1 VAFGCPFFLQKNKIL
16 RYTNMK
22 ILTTSS
28 QSQDVKFIPR
38 KTVVGN
44 IDFKLR
50 DETLNSSTTYNVPF
64 TVSSD
69 YYVASLTLSLL
80 EGRFYELTVL
90 SGSEIIYRD
99 KIFCTDQEINQSIND
114 YYTINQGVYITENSR
129 NNQYI
134 TL

>member
-1 VAFGCPFFLQKNKIL
+1 VAFSCPFFLQKNKLL
-16 RYTNMK
+16 RYIYMK
-22 ILTTSS
+22 ILTTSLAP
-28 QSQDVKFIPR
+28 QEIKFIPR
-38 KTVVGN
+38 TTVVGN

-50 DETLNSSTTYNVPF
+50 DETLNSSNTYNVPF

-69 YYVASLTLSLL
+69 YYVSSLTLSLL
-80 EGRFYELTVL
+80 EGRFYEVTVL
-90 SGSEIIYRD
+90 SGSDVIYRD
-99 KIFCTDQEINQSIND
+99 KIFCTDQEINQNIND

>member
-1 VAFGCPFFLQKNKIL
+1 
-16 RYTNMK
+16 MK